1 MKKSRILSAFLA
13 LVMLLGMF
21 TTGVSAAWADKVDED
36 ENPIIDYM
44 TQVYNNPDKKLAEM
58 IMVKEENGYQMWFE
72 EFTGEIAV
80 VDTASGQTFFSNP
93 IDLAAN
99 KSTSEAVKQKLLS
112 QVIINYLDND
122 VSKEMNSYKEAALR
136 GQITLKNIKGGMRV
150 EYTLGEQQ
158 TTRLVPRLIEVSRF
172 RTLVLE
178 YIENDWLREKLES
191 FYTLKDPNAPEL
203 TERGIIEM
211 QSKFPITMEMAVYV
225 CDPDIKARELRE
237 LEEIIKTWCPL
248 YTYEELDVDHS
259 MTGYEGD
266 DAAPPRFRL
275 ALEYKIVDG
284 GFEVRLPA
292 NGIEFDEEAYQF
304 DTVQILP
311 YFGTGSNTYCGYT
324 MIPDGS
330 GSLIRFEDVKG
341 ITYNISGQVYG
352 ADYAYHEISGQHSE
366 VMRWPVWG
374 VVTDYGE
381 IAPERITAKPAGSD
395 PDAEDTS
402 STAAAAPVD
411 PEAGEPITTTVGYMA
426 LVTEGD
432 SLATLMSEHGGTL
445 HPYNTVYAKFT
456 PRPSD
461 TYNLADSI
469 SVSGSAT
476 WTVTS
481 ERKYTE
487 SYRIRYFLL
496 TDPEVAAEKGVKNY
510 YDASYQG
517 MALALRDY
525 WTETGV
531 LTKLE
536 NVEADI
542 PLFIESFGAIET
554 LERFMSFPMEVDTPL
569 TTFEDVKTMYTEL
582 TEMGIPNID
591 FRLTGYANGTMDF
604 YTYPAKLKWTK
615 AVGGDEGF
623 TDLVAFAQQ
632 NNFNLYP
639 EFDFAYMNW
648 SDAFDGVYRKRDAI
662 KTIDDRYTVR
672 RAYDPATQSFDRTF
686 ALCISPKSYDMFYEK
701 FGPVYKS
708 FGNNAI
714 SLSTMG
720 TDLNSDFDEDEP
732 YHREDNKAY
741 TLGFMEKVAADY
753 ENVMVEGGN
762 AFTLPYVDVVTNMSL
777 ESSQYVK
784 ASESIPFMGMV
795 LHGSKIITGTP
806 ANMEGDI
813 NEMVLRS
820 IESGASLYFV
830 LSYQNTNRL
839 KENMST
845 SKYYSVNYEI
855 WKEDLVTYYTTL
867 NEALR
872 DVQDQYIV
880 DHQFLE
886 GERVPDADEAEAD
899 AAAAVLE
906 AEALAEEEALAAEK
920 EERAAR
926 LAERLAKQY
935 GTEEEAEEAEEE
947 VAEDEDEEEDNGG
960 LNEFG
965 EVIVEEEEEKI
976 VPEKYATT
984 SGSIVYVEYE
994 NGIGFILNYNSFD
1007 ITTEVNG
1014 KTYTVEGMN
1023 FVKIK

>member
-13 LVMLLGMF
+13 LVMLLGIF
-21 TTGVSAAWADKVDED
+21 TTGVNAAWEDKVDED

-44 TQVYNNPDKKLAEM
+44 TQVYGNPDKKLAEM
-58 IMVKEENGYQMWFE
+58 IMVKEEGSYQFWFE
-72 EFTGEIAV
+72 EFTGEVAV
-80 VDTASGQTFFSNP
+80 VDTASGQTFFTNP
-93 IDLAAN
+93 IDVAAN
-99 KSTSEAVKQKLLS
+99 ASTSVAVKQKLLS

-136 GQITLKNIKGGMRV
+136 GQITLKNIKSGMRV

-211 QSKFPITMEMAVYV
+211 QSKFPITLEMAVYV

-237 LEEIIKTWCPL
+237 LEEIIKQWCPL

-275 ALEYKIVDG
+275 ALEYKITDG

-381 IAPERITAKPAGSD
+381 IAPERITSKPAGTD
-395 PDAEDTS
+395 
-402 STAAAAPVD
+402 TAAAATTTTTTTTTT
-411 PEAGEPITTTVGYMA
+411 EEIGEPVTYTLGYMA

-496 TDPEVAAEKGVKNY
+496 TDPEVASERGVKNY

-525 WTETGV
+525 WTETGT
-531 LTKLE
+531 LTKLTD
-536 NVEADI
+536 VAADI
-542 PLFIESFGAIET
+542 PLFIETFGAIET

-569 TTFEDVKTMYTEL
+569 TTFEDVKTMHAEL

-591 FRLTGYANGTMDF
+591 FRLTGYANGTMDY

-623 TDLVAFAQQ
+623 VDLVNYAEENDVQI
-632 NNFNLYP
+632 YP

-648 SDAFDGVYRKRDAI
+648 SDAFDGVNRKRDAI

-686 ALCISPKSYDMFYEK
+686 ALCISPKSYEMFYEK
-701 FGPVYKS
+701 FGPVYAS
-708 FGNNAI
+708 FGNPSI

-741 TLGFMEKVAADY
+741 TIEFMEKMSADY
-753 ENVMVEGGN
+753 ANVMVEGGN
-762 AFTLPYVDVVTNMSL
+762 AFTLPYVDVVTNMAL

-795 LHGSKIITGTP
+795 LHGSKVITGTP

-820 IESGASLYFV
+820 IENGASLYFV
-830 LSYQNTNRL
+830 LSYQNTSRL

-855 WKEDLVTYYTTL
+855 WKEDLVEYYTTL
-867 NEALR
+867 NDALK
-872 DVQDQYIV
+872 DVQDKYIM
-880 DHQFLE
+880 DHKFLE

-899 AAAAVLE
+899 AIAAAAA

-920 EERAAR
+920 EAK
-926 LAERLAKQY
+926 AERLADRLAKQF
-935 GTEEEAEEAEEE
+935 GSEEEAEEEAEEE
-947 VAEDEDEEEDNGG
+947 EDEEVDDSGV
-960 LNEFG
+960 NEFG
-965 EVIVEEEEEKI
+965 EVIVEEEEEKE
-976 VPEKYATT
+976 VPAKYATT

-1014 KTYTVEGMN
+1014 KTYTVEGMS
-1023 FVKIK
+1023 FVKTK

>member
-13 LVMLLGMF
+13 LVMLLGIF
-21 TTGVSAAWADKVDED
+21 TTGVNAAWADKVDED

-44 TQVYNNPDKKLAEM
+44 TQVYGNPDKKLAEM
-58 IMVKEENGYQMWFE
+58 IMVKEEGGYQFWFE
-72 EFTGEIAV
+72 EFTGEVAV
-80 VDTASGQTFFSNP
+80 VDTASGQTFFTNP
-93 IDLAAN
+93 IDVAATA
-99 KSTSEAVKQKLLS
+99 STSEAVKQKLLS

-136 GQITLKNIKGGMRV
+136 GQITLKNIKSGMRV

-211 QSKFPITMEMAVYV
+211 QSKFPITLEMAVYV

-237 LEEIIKTWCPL
+237 LEDIIKTWCPL

-311 YFGTGSNTYCGYT
+311 YFGTGSNTFCGYT

-352 ADYAYHEISGQHSE
+352 SDYAYHEISGQHSE

-381 IAPERITAKPAGSD
+381 IAPERITSKPAGTD
-395 PDAEDTS
+395 
-402 STAAAAPVD
+402 TAAA
-411 PEAGEPITTTVGYMA
+411 ETTTTTTTTSTEELGEPVTYTLGYMA

-496 TDPEVAAEKGVKNY
+496 TDPEVASERGVKNY

-517 MALALRDY
+517 MATALRDY
-525 WTETGV
+525 WTTNGT
-531 LTKLE
+531 LSKLE
-536 NVEADI
+536 NVDADI

-554 LERFMSFPMEVDTPL
+554 LERVLSFPVEVDTPL
-569 TTFEDVKTMYTEL
+569 TTFEDIKTMHAEL
-582 TEMGIPNID
+582 TELGIPNID
-591 FRLTGYANGTMDF
+591 FRLTGFANGTMDY

-615 AVGGDEGF
+615 AIGGDEGF
-623 TDLVAFAQQ
+623 TDLVNYAKE
-632 NNFNLYP
+632 NDVEIYP

-686 ALCISPKSYDMFYEK
+686 ALCISPKSYEMFYEK
-701 FGPVYKS
+701 FGPVYAS
-708 FGNNAI
+708 FGNPSI

-741 TLGFMEKVAADY
+741 TIEFMEKMAADY
-753 ENVMVEGGN
+753 ENIMVEGGN

-795 LHGSKIITGTP
+795 LHGSKVITGTP

-830 LSYQNTNRL
+830 LSYQNTSRL

-855 WKEDLVTYYTTL
+855 WKEDLVEYYTVL
-867 NEALR
+867 NEALK

-886 GERVPDADEAEAD
+886 GERIPDEDEAEAD
-899 AAAAVLE
+899 AAAAAAE
-906 AEALAEEEALAAEK
+906 AEALAEEEALVAEK
-920 EERAAR
+920 EERAKR
-926 LAERLAKQY
+926 LADRLAKQFA
-935 GTEEEAEEAEEE
+935 TEAEAEEVEAEE
-947 VAEDEDEEEDNGG
+947 EDEEEDDSG
-960 LNEFG
+960 LNEYG
-965 EVIVEEEEEKI
+965 EVIVEEEEEKE
-976 VPEKYATT
+976 VPAKYATT

-994 NGIGFILNYNSFD
+994 NGISFILNYNSFD

>member
-13 LVMLLGMF
+13 LVMLLGIF
-21 TTGVSAAWADKVDED
+21 TTGVNAAWADKVDED

-44 TQVYNNPDKKLAEM
+44 TQVYGNPDKKLAEM
-58 IMVKEENGYQMWFE
+58 IMVKEEGGYQFWFE
-72 EFTGEIAV
+72 EFTGEVAV
-80 VDTASGQTFFSNP
+80 VDTASGQTFFTNP
-93 IDLAAN
+93 IDVAATA
-99 KSTSEAVKQKLLS
+99 STSEAVKQKLLS

-136 GQITLKNIKGGMRV
+136 GQITLKNIKSGMRV

-211 QSKFPITMEMAVYV
+211 QSKFPITLEMAVYV

-237 LEEIIKTWCPL
+237 LEDIIKTWCPL

-311 YFGTGSNTYCGYT
+311 YFGTGSNTFCGYT

-352 ADYAYHEISGQHSE
+352 SDYAYHEISGQHSE

-381 IAPERITAKPAGSD
+381 IAPERITSKPAGTD
-395 PDAEDTS
+395 
-402 STAAAAPVD
+402 TAAA
-411 PEAGEPITTTVGYMA
+411 ETTTTTTTTSTEELGEPVTYTLGYMA

-496 TDPEVAAEKGVKNY
+496 TDPEVASERGVKNY

-517 MALALRDY
+517 MATALRDY
-525 WTETGV
+525 WTTNGT
-531 LTKLE
+531 LSKLE
-536 NVEADI
+536 NVDADI

-554 LERFMSFPMEVDTPL
+554 LERVLSFPVEVDTPL
-569 TTFEDVKTMYTEL
+569 TTFEDIKTMHAEL
-582 TEMGIPNID
+582 TELGIPNID
-591 FRLTGYANGTMDF
+591 FRLTGFANGTMDY

-615 AVGGDEGF
+615 AIGGDEGF
-623 TDLVAFAQQ
+623 TDLVNYAKE
-632 NNFNLYP
+632 NDVEIYP

-686 ALCISPKSYDMFYEK
+686 ALCISPKSYEMFYEK
-701 FGPVYKS
+701 FGPVYAS
-708 FGNNAI
+708 FGNPSI

-741 TLGFMEKVAADY
+741 TIEFMEKMAADY
-753 ENVMVEGGN
+753 ENIMVEGGN

-795 LHGSKIITGTP
+795 LHGSKVITGTP

-830 LSYQNTNRL
+830 LSYQNTSRL

-855 WKEDLVTYYTTL
+855 WKEDLVEYYTVL
-867 NEALR
+867 NEALK

-886 GERVPDADEAEAD
+886 GERIPDEDEAEAD
-899 AAAAVLE
+899 AAAAAAE

-920 EERAAR
+920 EERAKR
-926 LAERLAKQY
+926 LADRLAKQFA
-935 GTEEEAEEAEEE
+935 TEAEAEEVEAEE
-947 VAEDEDEEEDNGG
+947 EDEEEDDSG
-960 LNEFG
+960 LNEYG
-965 EVIVEEEEEKI
+965 EVIVEEEEEKE
-976 VPEKYATT
+976 VPAKYATT

-994 NGIGFILNYNSFD
+994 NGISFILNYNSFD